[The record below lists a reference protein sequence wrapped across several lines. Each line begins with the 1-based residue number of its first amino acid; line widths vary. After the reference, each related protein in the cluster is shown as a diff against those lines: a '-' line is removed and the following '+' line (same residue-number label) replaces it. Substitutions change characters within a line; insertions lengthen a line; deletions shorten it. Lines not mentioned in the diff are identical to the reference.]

1 MNYDEFGSCIDNLK
15 ISLFERGVTHSDPTL
30 EESLLRRYDGIL
42 VLKDGRVNECGSFDE
57 LMRQNGYFHALFT
70 VAQ

>member
-1 MNYDEFGSCIDNLK
+1 MEMKLAENIRAFRKRQGLTQE
-15 ISLFERGVTHSDPTL
+15 L
-30 EESLLRRYDGIL
+30 ESARRYDGIL
-42 VLKDGRVNECGSFDE
+42 VLKDGRLNECGSFDE

>member
-1 MNYDEFGSCIDNLK
+1 MEMKLAENIRAFRKRQGLAQA
-15 ISLFERGVTHSDPTL
+15 L
-30 EESLLRRYDGIL
+30 ESARRYDGIL
-42 VLKDGRVNECGSFDE
+42 VIKDGRVNECGSFDE

>member
-1 MNYDEFGSCIDNLK
+1 MEMKLAENIRAFRKRQGLTQE
-15 ISLFERGVTHSDPTL
+15 L
-30 EESLLRRYDGIL
+30 ESARRYDGIL